1 MWCMRCHKP
10 LSECTCEDLE
20 ERLNSAVDQGAFT
33 YRYCKKCGKH
43 YERCK
48 CENPEWAIK
57 EPPNE
62 EK

>member
-1 MWCMRCHKP
+1 MWCGICQKH

-20 ERLNSAVDQGAFT
+20 ERLGRAVGAGVFV

-48 CENPEWAIK
+48 CKNPEWAVKNK
-57 EPPNE
+57 ES
-62 EK
+62 K